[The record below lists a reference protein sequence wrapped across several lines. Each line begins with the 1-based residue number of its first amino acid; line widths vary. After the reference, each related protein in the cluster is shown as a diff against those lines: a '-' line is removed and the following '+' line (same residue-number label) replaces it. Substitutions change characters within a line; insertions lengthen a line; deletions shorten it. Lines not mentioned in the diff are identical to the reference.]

1 MGFFSFLSDIQTWQI
16 LLFLVGILLLIIEM
30 FTPGFGFSGGIGL
43 VLLVVGI
50 LVTASTPLEA
60 LVMFIILLALLGVV
74 FTVILHSATRGR
86 LSKTLIL
93 KDSLTKE
100 EGFIGTEDLEYFIG
114 KEGIASTALRPSGT
128 AEFDG
133 VKLDVV
139 SQGEFIPKDSKI
151 KVIEVSGRRIV
162 VKAISH

>member
-74 FTVILHSATRGR
+74 LTVILHSATRGR

>member
-1 MGFFSFLSDIQTWQI
+1 MESIALFSDIQIWQLI
-16 LLFLVGILLLIIEM
+16 ILLLGLIFLIIEI
-30 FTPGFGFSGGIGL
+30 FTPGFGVSGGIGL
-43 VLLVVGI
+43 VLLVIGI
-50 LVTASTPLEA
+50 IVTASTPLEA

-74 FTVILHSATRGR
+74 LTVIYHSATKGR

-93 KDSLTKE
+93 NDSLKKE

-114 KEGIASTALRPSGT
+114 KEGIANTALRPAGT

-139 SQGEFIPKDSKI
+139 SQGDFISKDSRI
-151 KVIEVSGRRIV
+151 KVIQVSGRRIV
-162 VKAISH
+162 VRAIEQ